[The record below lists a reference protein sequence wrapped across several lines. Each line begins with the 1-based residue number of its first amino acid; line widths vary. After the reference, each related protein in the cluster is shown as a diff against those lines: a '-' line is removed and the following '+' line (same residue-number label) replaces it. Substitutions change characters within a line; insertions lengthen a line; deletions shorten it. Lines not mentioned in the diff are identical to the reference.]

1 MKSMIG
7 TWNFSTLKACNL
19 PEKVA
24 TGFSEVFSHLC
35 GAEYTPVLYCGT
47 QLVHGINHMII
58 CKMKVC
64 HPDATEKL
72 AKVIINEVP
81 KTELESLWSIVTI
94 QDIT

>member
-1 MKSMIG
+1 MRCPLFW
-7 TWNFSTLKACNL
+7 TFLFLRVHFSGYN
-19 PEKVA
+19 
-24 TGFSEVFSHLC
+24 SD
-35 GAEYTPVLYCGT
+35 YTPVLYCGT